1 MSIQYIEEVVRDRC
15 NSYNPVPELDLVA
28 GIDSVEN
35 GILLA
40 GDLHRLFGMG
50 WMALLKV
57 CAAIDVEP
65 KTF

>member
-28 GIDSVEN
+28 GIDSIEN
-35 GILLA
+35 GILLRSE
-40 GDLHRLFGMG
+40 LHRLFGIG
-50 WMALLKV
+50 QMALLKV
-57 CAAIDVEP
+57 CAAIDIEL